1 MSIIFVLNLKSEIK
15 IKFLIS
21 LVSLGLT
28 ILTFEIFL
36 NFSNERYSLETKID
50 RAAKLGIEFDSRTVL
65 DVLEHLNN
73 EENSVYPNFK
83 PKFLLVEDYYYRDGF
98 STDDNNKI
106 FPLSNISNISTILTN
121 ENGFY
126 PVVKT
131 DDYGFTNPL
140 NIYNENIDIM
150 LIGDSYVEGYS
161 VNSNNSLSSN
171 LNASGYKSVSLGKG
185 GNGPLVELATLNEYA
200 KPFEPS
206 IVIWFFVH
214 NDFRNLHYELRSNLL
229 TNYLTDQNFDQDLIS
244 KQNDIDIFIKDY
256 IRSEQEELN
265 QNYFDLIN
273 TSKIIEIIKLSQL
286 RVYFIDTLM
295 YFNSQQN
302 YEILEKVLMN
312 ANSEVKSWGGEFYFV
327 YLPSLQTLNNLSSDN
342 SKSIFSLN
350 KFEEK
355 STIEDIYEICRKLNI
370 EIIDFYFQI
379 TKLENYKSVFPLES
393 DGHYNK
399 KGYKLLSETIINGIT
414 K

>member
-379 TKLENYKSVFPLES
+379 NKLENYKSVFPLES